1 MSRLLKAIIIG
12 AAIGLITEF
21 ILRPG
26 IQQPL
31 EKKLDEVIK

>member
-1 MSRLLKAIIIG
+1 MKRIFKAIIIG